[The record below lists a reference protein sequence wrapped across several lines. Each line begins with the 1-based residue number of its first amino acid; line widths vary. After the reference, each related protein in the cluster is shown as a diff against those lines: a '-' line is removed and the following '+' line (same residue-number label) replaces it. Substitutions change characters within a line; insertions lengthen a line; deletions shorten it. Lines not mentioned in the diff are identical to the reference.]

1 MFIII
6 SVIFLKPFLTLLG
19 ASESIL
25 PYAVEYSQIY
35 VISCIFN
42 VFNVTVNS
50 KITSEGA
57 AKTAMSALL
66 TGAVLNTILDPIF
79 IYTLDLGVSGAAI
92 ATAISQSASAF
103 VYLIYI
109 IRGKSNFSFKISDYI
124 FDKNIYA
131 EIFKIGVPVFVFQLL
146 TSVSISL
153 TNRAIKNYGDS
164 AIAGIGAVTR
174 LVSMGS
180 LTIFGF
186 IKGFQP
192 IAGFSFGAKKF
203 DRLHEAIKTSVQWS
217 TIFCVIVV
225 LIFMLFPTQ
234 IVSQFT
240 KDDMNMVE
248 IGAKAPR
255 ANGFSFMFFGFHTVY
270 SSLFLALGKGRE
282 GFILGACRQ
291 GICFVP
297 VIFILPIFGG
307 INGILYAQPIA
318 DLITVVV
325 TVGMAVPLDMK
336 LKNTEKN
343 IDVCK

>member
-1 MFIII
+1 MNKKTELLGNVPISRALLAMGIPTMVGMLINSLYNLVDAYFVGNLGESQMGAISVVFPLGQLIVGLGLLLGNGAGSYISRLLGQGEKDTANNAASTALYSSLAAGAVFIII
-6 SVIFLKPFLTLLG
+6 SVVCLKPFLTLLG

-50 KITSEGA
+50 IITSEGA

-66 TGAVLNTILDPIF
+66 TGAILNTILDPIF

-92 ATAISQSASAF
+92 ATAISQAASAF

-192 IAGFSFGAKKF
+192 IAGFSFGAKK
-203 DRLHEAIKTSVQWS
+203 I
-217 TIFCVIVV
+217 
-225 LIFMLFPTQ
+225 
-234 IVSQFT
+234 
-240 KDDMNMVE
+240 
-248 IGAKAPR
+248 
-255 ANGFSFMFFGFHTVY
+255 
-270 SSLFLALGKGRE
+270 
-282 GFILGACRQ
+282 
-291 GICFVP
+291 
-297 VIFILPIFGG
+297 
-307 INGILYAQPIA
+307 
-318 DLITVVV
+318 
-325 TVGMAVPLDMK
+325 
-336 LKNTEKN
+336 
-343 IDVCK
+343 